1 MSGQDYP
8 DPAPQGGESPF
19 ARLGQAKLSRRS
31 VLRRG
36 GVVGA
41 VGLAVAAGGGSAAAA
56 LLSSQSKGNAASTGT
71 GTGAAAA
78 AATGSG
84 PIVIYMA
91 DPQSGEME
99 IFRGTGKTRQTNQ
112 EMASMVVSMA
122 PH

>member
-8 DPAPQGGESPF
+8 DPAPEAAESPL

-41 VGLAVAAGGGSAAAA
+41 VGLAVAAGGGGAAAA

-71 GTGAAAA
+71 GTGTAAAQ
-78 AATGSG
+78 GSG

-112 EMASMVVSMA
+112 AMASMVVSMA
-122 PH
+122 PQ